1 MPSVRASEGGF
12 CYTELMAKREIDLT
26 KLVINNYTTEE
37 ILSFCVRG
45 LASKMTEEALGSDF
59 VYWDVLKEL
68 EEKVCGK
75 KSTKI
80 L

>member
-1 MPSVRASEGGF
+1 MTRLRPSEGTF

-37 ILSFCVRG
+37 VLSFCVRG
-45 LASKMTEEALGSDF
+45 LGLKMTEDNLGRDY
-59 VYWDVLKEL
+59 VYWEILEAL